1 MTAQASTP
9 LRQRVESVDVVRG
22 VIMIIMALDHT
33 RDFFGDAAASP
44 TNLATASAGLFLTRW
59 ITHFSAPTFFFL
71 SGVGAYL
78 ALRRR
83 TKSQLSVFLLT
94 RGLWLVFLDAVLF
107 RAILQF
113 NVDYHV
119 TILTVLWALG
129 WSMIALAALAFL
141 PATAVGII
149 GAIMIAA
156 HNLLDPVKA
165 QSFGAWA
172 PLWNVLHS
180 PGLLYM
186 SPGHL
191 VIVAYPLIPWIGVM
205 ALGYGIGQIYSIDP
219 ARRRALLLRA
229 GIAVSAAFIVL
240 RAINVYGDPA
250 KWTHQKST
258 LFTAL
263 SFLNTTKYPPSLL
276 FLLMTLGPVLVFLSL
291 VDQKT
296 PRLLR
301 PALTIGKVPM
311 FYYLLHFATLHVL
324 AIITALI
331 RFGGVH
337 WMFESPS
344 PDKYPVTQPPGW
356 PASLPVVYLYWIAV
370 LLLVYPVCRWYA
382 TVKMRSSNPWLS
394 YL

>member
-356 PASLPVVYLYWIAV
+356 PASLPVAYLYWIAV